1 MTSWALGL
9 AGMCS
14 RLVQELHDMA
24 LTEPDIAVH
33 HMMMPFSLARLVEI
47 HTAGSIMLGAGRAEP
62 NPAASDFEQ
71 YQAASA
77 AHWIGTY
84 YLTANKPVWVG
95 TAVIYSSK
103 ADCTQQMQQQQPF
116 KMSYLQRYTCREVCR
131 LGRGFGM
138 L

>member
-1 MTSWALGL
+1 
-9 AGMCS
+9 
-14 RLVQELHDMA
+14 MA

-33 HMMMPFSLARLVEI
+33 HVMMPFSVSRLVGI
-47 HTAGSIMLGAGRAEP
+47 HAAGSIQPVPGHAEP

-84 YLTANKPVWVG
+84 YLTANKPAWVG

-103 ADCTQQMQQQQPF
+103 ADSTQQRQVKQAF
-116 KMSYLQRYTCREVCR
+116 NTRYLQWYSCLEVCR
-131 LGRGFGM
+131 LGGG
-138 L
+138 LGVL